1 MKIKKIIIFTLL
13 LLLIPFINV
22 KAEESISLTS
32 QNTGYKDVIADI
44 VGNTD
49 TSKVTVYL
57 FYQDGCPH
65 CEAEMDFLDEL
76 KNKYDINIL
85 KFEVSKNSTNSSYMD
100 QAKAKFMQDN
110 DYVPFTVIGKKYFTG
125 YSTYS
130 SGDIEDAIKNYLGL
144 GEPKEEKIEYKDV
157 IADIVGNNDTSKVT
171 VYFFH
176 QDGCPHCAKEKEFLN
191 KIKDKYDINILDFE
205 VSKNST
211 NLEYINEAK
220 AKFMV
225 DGYSVPFTVIGTK
238 YFIGYDSTYSED
250 MENIIKVYLG
260 LEEQGDNDT
269 KTLPLLGKVNLKKV
283 SIPVVAVILG
293 LIDGFNPCAMWIL
306 LFLISML
313 FHMKSRKRMWLLG
326 LTFLFTSAF
335 VYFLA
340 MLGINSLFG
349 IFNIKYIK
357 LAIALV
363 ALIGGII
370 NIRSFIVTKDTGCN
384 VVDDNKRKKYFEKI
398 KKFTTEKSIFLA
410 LIGVIV
416 LAASVN
422 LVELACSAGFPA
434 IFIEILD
441 LNNINGA
448 GAIFYILIYILF
460 FLLDDII
467 IFVIAMVTLEATGIS
482 TKYNRLSHLIGGVLM
497 ILIGILLILKPE
509 WLMFNFK

>member
-1 MKIKKIIIFTLL
+1 MKIKKFILFIFLL
-13 LLLIPFINV
+13 LIIPFINV
-22 KAEESISLTS
+22 KAEETQISS
-32 QNTGYKDVIADI
+32 SYKDVIADI

-65 CEAEMDFLDEL
+65 CEAEMEFLNEIKD
-76 KNKYDINIL
+76 KYDINIL
-85 KFEVSKNSTNSSYMD
+85 KYEVSKNSVNSSYLD

-110 DYVPFTVIGKKYFTG
+110 DYVPFTVIGTKYFTG
-125 YSTYS
+125 YSSYS
-130 SGDIEDAIKNYLGL
+130 SSDLEDTIKGYLGL
-144 GEPKEEKIEYKDV
+144 LEEEEKLEYRDV
-157 IADIVGNNDTSKVT
+157 IADIVGNTNTSKVT
-171 VYFFH
+171 IYFFH
-176 QDGCPHCAKEKEFLN
+176 QDGCPHCAKEKEFLK
-191 KIKDKYDINILDFE
+191 KIKDKYDVNILDYE
-205 VSKNST
+205 VTKNAT
-211 NLEYINEAK
+211 NLEYVTKAK
-220 AKFMV
+220 EKFMV
-225 DGYSVPFTVIGTK
+225 DGYNVPFTVIGTK
-238 YFIGYDSTYSED
+238 YFIGYDSTDDED
-250 MENIIKVYLG
+250 IENVIKAYLG
-260 LEEQGDNDT
+260 LENNLDNDT
-269 KTLPLLGKVNLKKV
+269 KTLPILGKVNLKKV
-283 SIPVVAVILG
+283 SIPLVAVILG

-340 MLGINSLFG
+340 MLGINSLFRV
-349 IFNIKYIK
+349 FNIQYIK
-357 LAIALV
+357 YAISIV

-384 VVDDNKRKKYFEKI
+384 VVDDKKRKKYFEKI

-410 LIGVIV
+410 LIGVIA

-441 LNNINGA
+441 LNNISGA
-448 GAIFYILIYILF
+448 TSILYILIYILF

-482 TKYNRLSHLIGGVLM
+482 TKYNRLSHLIGGILM